1 MRYKILYKS
10 EVIDSAETRRNA
22 IDLVQEYKMAF
33 KSNELYINYE

>member
-1 MRYKILYKS
+1 MRYKILYQT
-10 EVIDSAETRRNA
+10 EVIASAETRRDA